1 MKKKHAL
8 ATRVIHAGQSPD
20 PSTGAVMTPIY
31 ATSTYVQESPGRH
44 KGYDYARSINPTR
57 SAYERCVA
65 DLESGTRGWAFA
77 SGLAAMST
85 ALETIDSGSHVLVS
99 DDLYGGTYRL
109 FEKVRRRSANLD
121 FTFIDMT
128 DAAKI
133 ESAFK
138 PNTRMVWV
146 ETPSNPLLK
155 LIDLEAVAKIA
166 RKHNAISVSD
176 NTFASP
182 WIQRPIELGF
192 DMVIHS
198 ATKYL
203 NGHSDMVG
211 GVAVVGE
218 NKELGDQMQFLQNS
232 VGAIAGPFDSFLA
245 MRGLKTLALRM
256 ERHCENAL
264 ELARWLEKEPKVRK
278 VNYPGLTSH
287 PQHDLAQAPD
297 GRPLWRHGDGDPRH
311 RSRRHPAFPR
321 KHASLLAC
329 GKPRR
334 SREPGELSADHDPR
348 RDSGRAAHC
357 ARHHRVARQAL
368 GRSGRRGRPARRP
381 EDRASPRSERV
392 ISCLSSRVR
401 STVTTTR
408 QGERPGFK
416 RRGTFQLQ
424 SASLENPKPF
434 TCIG

>member
-1 MKKKHAL
+1 MKKKHHL

-57 SAYERCVA
+57 SAYERCIA

-85 ALETIDSGSHVLVS
+85 ALETIDSGSHVVVS
-99 DDLYGGTYRL
+99 DDLYGGTFRL

-128 DAAKI
+128 DPSKI
-133 ESAFK
+133 EAAIK

-166 RKHNAISVSD
+166 REHNAISVSD

-218 NKELGDQMQFLQNS
+218 NKELADQMQFLQNS

-245 MRGLKTLALRM
+245 LRGLKTLALRM

-264 ELARWLEKEPKVRK
+264 ELARWLEKEPKVRRSS
-278 VNYPGLTSH
+278 YPGLRVIRSMIW
-287 PQHDLAQAPD
+287 PAAD
-297 GRPLWRHGDGDPRH
+297 GRPLRRHGHDHPRD
-311 RSRRHPAFPR
+311 RSRRDPTFSR
-321 KHASLLAC
+321 EHASLLARR
-329 GKPRR
+329 KPGRR
-334 SREPGELSADHDPR
+334 RKPGQSSADHDPR
-348 RDSGRAAHC
+348 RDSRSATNR
-357 ARHHRVARQAL
+357 ARHHRVARSAV
-368 GRSGRRGRPARRP
+368 GRRGR
-381 EDRASPRSERV
+381 
-392 ISCLSSRVR
+392 
-401 STVTTTR
+401 
-408 QGERPGFK
+408 
-416 RRGTFQLQ
+416 RGDLRDDLQ
-424 SASLENPKPF
+424 TALAA
-434 TCIG
+434 I